1 MEPSLNLT
9 PHRSPSAV
17 WDEPGAPPSRS
28 LHMAAA
34 ATGAA
39 VAMLAWHTAPPR
51 RFWIAGLGAAGAM
64 AALISGGFSG
74 RAERAIAG
82 MAARRRRG
90 ASEPLD
96 RTLKDTFPAS
106 DSPAV
111 W

>member
-1 MEPSLNLT
+1 MEPSINLT
-9 PHRSPSAV
+9 PLRGPSVWNEPNTRSTP
-17 WDEPGAPPSRS
+17 

-39 VAMLAWHTAPPR
+39 IAMLAWHTAPPR
-51 RFWIAGLGAAGAM
+51 RFWIAGLGAAGAT
-64 AALISGGFSG
+64 AALLAGSFGD

-82 MAARRRRG
+82 AKARSQARRH
-90 ASEPLD
+90 EPLD
-96 RTLKDTFPAS
+96 STLKDTFPAS